1 MRVEARELTALRIA
15 VLAAVL
21 LFSGLPNAV
30 YANFAP
36 MPGWPVI
43 TNGGSRFSPLFLV
56 GPDGERF
63 LLHNQTAPGSV
74 GIPPMAPWLV
84 TRDLTGAIRPGWP
97 VISQGLPLKP
107 PAVVPDAEGRAVR
120 LFTGGGRV
128 NGLDINGQPL
138 PGWPQ
143 PGTVATFRASP
154 SLGDFDGDGVLEV
167 LATDDRGELFVWRQ
181 DGSLYP
187 GWPQSL
193 PSPLSGTLHFILAPP
208 AAADLDGDGSLEFVV
223 VSYDTL
229 TVYDQFGR
237 IMNGWPWD
245 VSKTTARLENEF
257 AIVPLEDG
265 TSGIAIGNLGS
276 RANLTL
282 LRHDGTVQ
290 PGWPQTLGSFRVN
303 GIAAGDLDGDGRP
316 ELVAGEERNGIFA
329 LSLDGSILPGW
340 PAQPNVPGFETQP
353 VIVDFSGD
361 GQPDV
366 ITLLNAATAWFLFG
380 WHDDGS
386 QIFATFGSN
395 QKAEQGPTFGELDGD
410 GWIDMA
416 IATRNP
422 GSIFSPGR
430 VHVFRSDIPIDPASM
445 HWPTYAHDYQ
455 RTSTWTPPTQLFGG
469 RGVSIPPK
477 VDPVSPPG
485 MITMQLKVP
494 DEALVEAGLEVTALG
509 GFNITPIPVQVRAQ
523 PRLAGAMPEVAAS
536 TKGRAALAAPESAS
550 SRTPRPG
557 SIQGEEVSTQQQI
570 PMSPPVALR
579 PDFNLIAQVNGR
591 ALMDAFDTVRSE
603 HPELLLND
611 DELRQWLETDILPE
625 IPTGEARPLWLTIE
639 SPRVGV
645 KKLKA
650 HVAVNSVVNP

>member
-1 MRVEARELTALRIA
+1 
-15 VLAAVL
+15 
-21 LFSGLPNAV
+21 
-30 YANFAP
+30 
-36 MPGWPVI
+36 
-43 TNGGSRFSPLFLV
+43 
-56 GPDGERF
+56 
-63 LLHNQTAPGSV
+63 
-74 GIPPMAPWLV
+74 MAP
-84 TRDLTGAIRPGWP
+84 DTG
-97 VISQGLPLKP
+97 VIP
-107 PAVVPDAEGRAVR
+107 
-120 LFTGGGRV
+120 
-128 NGLDINGQPL
+128 
-138 PGWPQ
+138 
-143 PGTVATFRASP
+143 
-154 SLGDFDGDGVLEV
+154 
-167 LATDDRGELFVWRQ
+167 RQ
-181 DGSLYP
+181 
-187 GWPQSL
+187 W
-193 PSPLSGTLHFILAPP
+193 H
-208 AAADLDGDGSLEFVV
+208 
-223 VSYDTL
+223 
-229 TVYDQFGR
+229 
-237 IMNGWPWD
+237 
-245 VSKTTARLENEF
+245 
-257 AIVPLEDG
+257 
-265 TSGIAIGNLGS
+265 
-276 RANLTL
+276 
-282 LRHDGTVQ
+282 
-290 PGWPQTLGSFRVN
+290 RVN

-316 ELVAGEERNGIFA
+316 ELVAGEEKNGIFA

-380 WHDDGS
+380 WHGDGS

-422 GSIFSPGR
+422 GSIFSRGR

-485 MITMQLKVP
+485 MITMQMKVP
-494 DEALVEAGLEVTALG
+494 DEAPVEAGLEVTALG

-523 PRLAGAMPEVAAS
+523 PRLAGAMSEVAAS
-536 TKGRAALAAPESAS
+536 T
-550 SRTPRPG
+550 
-557 SIQGEEVSTQQQI
+557 
-570 PMSPPVALR
+570 
-579 PDFNLIAQVNGR
+579 NLIAQVNGR
-591 ALMDAFDTVRSE
+591 ALMDAFETVRSE

-625 IPTGEARPLWLTIE
+625 IPAGKARPLWLTIE

-650 HVAVNSVVNP
+650 HVAVNLVVNP